1 MNLLSK
7 PTVKLRFLST
17 LEKLFQFVLL
27 GHKMTRLIL
36 STLYILNIESEN
48 KFKEIL
54 EAKDSFDEKDFKGNK
69 T

>member
-1 MNLLSK
+1 
-7 PTVKLRFLST
+7 
-17 LEKLFQFVLL
+17 
-27 GHKMTRLIL
+27 MTRLIL

-54 EAKDSFDEKDFKGNK
+54 EAKDSFDGKDFKGNK